1 MIKQNKIKFISSN
14 NPITKK
20 KILIM
25 FFLITTFM
33 FIMALILS
41 LGKNGFQDAEKIFII
56 NKNLIFVIPIASA
69 SLSIASL
76 LLQQLSKNKLA
87 DNSVLGLGNINLITL
102 MALMFVVDFDSDY
115 SVNNYMNIYPFLF
128 IIFSMLSCFVIFL
141 VSYKKN
147 KNISKKFIIVGVIF
161 NFTFLSVS
169 SSLDI
174 FLPAGKSASLQQ
186 FINGFIDSSH
196 DLPIIVSFVG
206 FLIGTIWL
214 AFIFQKFKICTT
226 SYSIAKSLGINANS
240 INLQILLICGLLSGV
255 AFTLVGNLTFLGL
268 IAGNIA
274 SFLFKKNYAYS
285 FPASCLIGSIIVGLA
300 FLINKN
306 IFESNINTPAIIPLV
321 GIPYFIYLIT
331 KEK

>member
-1 MIKQNKIKFISSN
+1 MKQNKIKFAATN
-14 NPITKK
+14 NKITKK
-20 KILIM
+20 NILIM
-25 FFLITTFM
+25 FFLISAFM

-76 LLQQLSKNKLA
+76 LLQQISKNRLA
-87 DNSVLGLGNINLITL
+87 DSSVLGLGNINLIIL
-102 MALMFVVDFDSDY
+102 IGLMFIVDFDSDY
-115 SVNNYMNIYPFLF
+115 TVNNYMNIYPFLF
-128 IIFSMLSCFVIFL
+128 IIFSMLACFLIFL

-147 KNISKKFIIVGVIF
+147 KNISKKFIIVGIIF
-161 NFTFLSVS
+161 NFTFLSIS
-169 SSLDI
+169 SSLKI
-174 FLPAGKSASLQQ
+174 FLTPNKISALQQ
-186 FINGFIDSSH
+186 FINGFIDTSH

-206 FLIGTIWL
+206 FLIAIIWL
-214 AFIFQKFKICTT
+214 TFIFQKFKICTT

-268 IAGNIA
+268 IAGNVA
-274 SFLFKKNYAYS
+274 SFIFKKNYHYS
-285 FPASCLIGSIIVGLA
+285 IPASCLIGSIIVGLS

-306 IFESNINTPAIIPLV
+306 IFESNVNTPAVIPLI
-321 GIPYFIYLIT
+321 GIPYFIYLIL
-331 KEK
+331 KDK